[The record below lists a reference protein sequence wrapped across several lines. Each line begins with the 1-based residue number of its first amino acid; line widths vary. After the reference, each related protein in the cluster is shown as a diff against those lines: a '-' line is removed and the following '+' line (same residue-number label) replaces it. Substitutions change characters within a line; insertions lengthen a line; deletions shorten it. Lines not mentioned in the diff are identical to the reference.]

1 MEIITVERDSRERG
15 GIGMAIGPIPYG
27 HLQKR
32 PTLGRVKPR
41 FMGLGLGMGN
51 YPQIWMDMGTGMGT
65 ILPSPATRIY
75 VFI

>member
-1 MEIITVERDSRERG
+1 
-15 GIGMAIGPIPYG
+15 MAIGPKPYG
-27 HLQKR
+27 HPQKI
-32 PTLGRVKPR
+32 PTMGRVKPR

-51 YPQIWMDMGTGMGT
+51 YPQIWMGMDT

>member
-1 MEIITVERDSRERG
+1 MTLTMSQL
-15 GIGMAIGPIPYG
+15 GMTIGPRFYG
-27 HLQKR
+27 HPQKI
-32 PTLGRVKPR
+32 PTMDRVKPR

-51 YPQIWMDMGTGMGT
+51 YPQIWMGMGTGMDI